1 MKFLFDLFPLVLFF
15 GAFKLYG
22 IYAATLAAIVGS
34 LLQVGLYWLK
44 NRSFEKMHLITLAII
59 VVMGG
64 LTLTLKDD
72 RFIKWKP
79 TILYWIFSVIILG
92 SQFIGKSTVM
102 EKLMGTQI
110 SMPKTIWTKVNL
122 SWGLF
127 FLITGLLNVYVAFY
141 YGGSEMSQQARTDF
155 WVNFKVFGLMIL
167 TLAFAIIQA
176 MMIAKYIKPEEEET
190 K

>member
-1 MKFLFDLFPLVLFF
+1 MKFLFDLFPLILFF

-22 IYAATLAAIVGS
+22 IYAATLAAIIGS
-34 LLQVGLYWLK
+34 ILQVGVYWIK
-44 NRSFEKMHLITLAII
+44 TRTFEKMHVITLVII

-64 LTLTLKDD
+64 LTLFLKDD

-79 TILYWIFSVIILG
+79 TMLYWIFSVIILG

-102 EKLMGTQI
+102 EKLMGQQI
-110 SMPKTIWTKVNL
+110 SMPKSIWSKVNL

-127 FLITGLLNVYVAFY
+127 FLIVGLLNVYVAFY
-141 YGGSEMSQQARTDF
+141 YGGSEMTEQARTDL
-155 WVNFKVFGLMIL
+155 WVNFKVFGLMAL
-167 TLAFAIIQA
+167 TLVFGIIQA
-176 MMIAKYIKPEEEET
+176 LMIAKYITPEQEES